1 MKLPI
6 IISTILALIAFIG
19 IFLVSKQTFDL
30 VNRITIVVYIVT
42 ALGGLVSAV
51 FIIYGYFVNLEVF
64 KESQKPK
71 ILLQV
76 VNQRANLMETG
87 ENVHITVVHYMN
99 LSSNECRGLSL
110 KLSLIKDNEIIE
122 IPRLFQKEINIGPN
136 DRRTRD
142 FPTLVYLKNNGIP
155 NSVADNLEKYR
166 LRAAYSYSIMGEKI
180 NSYYDY
186 EWDKSNQQWGIV

>member
-6 IISTILALIAFIG
+6 IISTILAVIAFIG
-19 IFLVSKQTFDL
+19 VFLVSKQTFDL
-30 VNRITIVVYIVT
+30 ANRITIVVYIVT

-51 FIIYGYFVNLEVF
+51 FVIYGYFVNLEVF

-76 VNQRANLMETG
+76 VNQRANLTGTG
-87 ENVHITVVHYMN
+87 ENVHMTVVHYVN
-99 LSSNECRGLSL
+99 SSSNECRGLSL
-110 KLSLIKDNEIIE
+110 ELSLIKDNEIIE
-122 IPRLFQKEINIGPN
+122 IPRLFPKEMNMGPH
-136 DRRTRD
+136 DGRTRD

-155 NSVADNLEKYR
+155 NAVVDNLEKYR
-166 LRAAYSYSIMGEKI
+166 LRASYSYSIMGEKI

-186 EWDKSNQQWGIV
+186 EWDRNKQWWGIV